1 MFGIMKQF
9 KYGVAFS
16 GGGAKGAAHC
26 GALQALMEFG
36 IKADVVAGTSAGSI
50 AAALYASGMQPIE
63 MANQFSTLD
72 FKDLLDTQ
80 VPKGGLF
87 GSKPLVKHIRKI
99 IPFKN
104 VEELPIE
111 THIITT
117 CVETGK
123 IEDFTTG
130 ELAPRVV
137 ASCSIPVIFQPVTI
151 NGRHYVDGGVLM
163 NLPVLPIR
171 SRCKTAI
178 AVNLHHASEKRYKDN
193 LASVAMRSMFLMF
206 LSNTPP
212 HAEQAD
218 IVINID
224 TSEYSAYD
232 LSKVETLFHIGYD
245 TAVKVLEEKGFKRK
259 MPQQQLEF
267 LHREEKPG
275 KIEEM
280 KLMAQSQARAIAH
293 KGAAL
298 AESAEK
304 LLGQAKESLKKPKN
318 S

>member
-1 MFGIMKQF
+1 MKQC
-9 KYGVAFS
+9 KYGIAFS

-26 GALQALMEFG
+26 GALQALMEYG

-50 AAALYASGMQPIE
+50 AAVLYASGMSPID

-87 GSKPLVKHIRKI
+87 GSKPLVKHIRNI

-104 VEELPIE
+104 LEDMPVEA
-111 THIITT
+111 HIVTT
-117 CVETGK
+117 CIENGK
-123 IEDFTTG
+123 SQIFTTG
-130 ELAPRVV
+130 EIAPRVV
-137 ASCSIPVIFQPVTI
+137 ASCSIPVIFQPMVI

-163 NLPVLPIR
+163 NLPVAPIR

-178 AVNLHHASEKRYKDN
+178 AINLHHASEKKYKDN

-206 LSNTPP
+206 LSNTMS

-218 IVINID
+218 IFINID

-232 LSKVETLFHIGYD
+232 LSKVETLFYIGYD
-245 TAVKVLEEKGFKRK
+245 TAVKVLEEKGFKRQ

-267 LHREEKPG
+267 LRKEEKPG
-275 KIEEM
+275 RIAEM
-280 KLMAQSQARAIAH
+280 KLAAQAQARAIAN

-304 LLGQAKESLKKPKN
+304 LLGQAKETLKKQMN
-318 S
+318 G

>member
-1 MFGIMKQF
+1 MKQF
-9 KYGVAFS
+9 KYGIAFS

-26 GALQALMEFG
+26 GALQALMEYG
-36 IKADVVAGTSAGSI
+36 IKAGVVAGTSAGSI
-50 AAALYASGMQPIE
+50 AAALYASGMQPVD
-63 MANQFSTLD
+63 MANQFATLD

-87 GSKPLVKHIRKI
+87 GSKPLVKHIRNL
-99 IPFKN
+99 IPYKN
-104 VEELPIE
+104 LEDLPIE
-111 THIITT
+111 THVVTT
-117 CVETGK
+117 CIENGK
-123 IEDFTTG
+123 SQIFNTG
-130 ELAPRVV
+130 EIAPRVV
-137 ASCSIPVIFQPVTI
+137 ASCSIPVIFQPMVI

-163 NLPVLPIR
+163 NLPVEPIR
-171 SRCKTAI
+171 GRCKTAI
-178 AVNLHHASEKRYKDN
+178 AINLHHASEKRYKDS

-218 IVINID
+218 IFINID

-232 LSKVETLFHIGYD
+232 LSKVETLFYIGYD
-245 TAVKVLEEKGFKRK
+245 TTVKVLEEKGYSRQ

-267 LHREEKPG
+267 LHKEKKS

-280 KLMAQSQARAIAH
+280 KLAAQAQSRAIAN

-304 LLGQAKESLKKPKN
+304 LLNQAKKTLSKTLP
-318 S
+318 SS